1 MSSQEYMDGDEVE
14 RAKRQIRALVSEIA
28 RFSKSEMA
36 PQEFYGEMLTRVVS
50 ALAAVGGVVWT
61 LENQNQIALQY
72 QVNLQESGIAEK
84 SEEDKTRHARLLQ
97 KVLRGGEGMLVPP
110 HSGAG
115 NGEEA
120 ANPTDFLLVL
130 GPLKTELE
138 VVGVVEIFQRPDTGL
153 ATQDGYLRF
162 VTQVCDL
169 ACDYLKSRQLRSF
182 GDRQVLWTQ
191 LEEFTRSVHACLN
204 PRDTAYTIA
213 NEARRLIECD
223 RVSVAIR
230 KGEKCAIEAVSGQDL
245 FDKRSNTIRLLN
257 RLATVVVAGGE
268 PVWYS
273 GDTSQLAP
281 QIEEAVQE
289 YIDESHS
296 KTVAV
301 LPLAR
306 PAPEEKEKER
316 PDDPLELP
324 EPVGALVVE
333 QIEDSRVPDK
343 MLQRVHVVS
352 QHSSLALA
360 NAMEHENLFLMPVWR
375 TLGKTRWVLQARRL
389 PKVIAGAVAAVA
401 LVVFL
406 AVCPYPFWLH
416 ATGTIEPVVR
426 HDVFPGIDGYVDDV
440 KVKDNQIV
448 RKGDLLAVLRNDEIK
463 ATYER
468 EKRELDTARQQRDS
482 IESTLNDARNLSSE
496 DAAKLYGQLNQ
507 LRHEISNLEGE
518 CDTYKHLIDQSRVL
532 SPADG
537 MVVTFD
543 VKNKLQGRNVQKVTK
558 LMRIADPTRG
568 WQLELHMADD
578 RIGYVMAEQN
588 SKYAETRAPEKG
600 PREATRRAIAG
611 RSAE

>member
-115 NGEEA
+115 DGEEA

-324 EPVGALVVE
+324 EPVARWWS
-333 QIEDSRVPDK
+333 SRSRTAAFPTRCCSGSTWCRSTV
-343 MLQRVHVVS
+343 R
-352 QHSSLALA
+352 
-360 NAMEHENLFLMPVWR
+360 WR
-375 TLGKTRWVLQARRL
+375 WPTPWSTRTSFSCPSGGPWARRGGFC
-389 PKVIAGAVAAVA
+389 KRAG
-401 LVVFL
+401 
-406 AVCPYPFWLH
+406 C
-416 ATGTIEPVVR
+416 
-426 HDVFPGIDGYVDDV
+426 
-440 KVKDNQIV
+440 
-448 RKGDLLAVLRNDEIK
+448 RK
-463 ATYER
+463 
-468 EKRELDTARQQRDS
+468 
-482 IESTLNDARNLSSE
+482 
-496 DAAKLYGQLNQ
+496 
-507 LRHEISNLEGE
+507 
-518 CDTYKHLIDQSRVL
+518 
-532 SPADG
+532 
-537 MVVTFD
+537 
-543 VKNKLQGRNVQKVTK
+543 
-558 LMRIADPTRG
+558 
-568 WQLELHMADD
+568 
-578 RIGYVMAEQN
+578 
-588 SKYAETRAPEKG
+588 
-600 PREATRRAIAG
+600 
-611 RSAE
+611 